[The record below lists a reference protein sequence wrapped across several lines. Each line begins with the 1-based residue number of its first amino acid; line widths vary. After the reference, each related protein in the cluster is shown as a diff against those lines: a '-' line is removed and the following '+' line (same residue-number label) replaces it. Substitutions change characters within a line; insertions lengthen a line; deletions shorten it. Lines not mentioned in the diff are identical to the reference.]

1 VNILQNYYKV
11 KREINDLSSKTE
23 LVIVCKNQTF
33 FNILPILED
42 GHVHFGENRVQEAK
56 NKWKLVDKKFS
67 NIKLHFIGKIQSNKV
82 KELFGLFHFV
92 HSLDSQ
98 KLAKCFSEEENK
110 LKIKLKYFIQV
121 NIGDEPQKS
130 GVAFNDCENLLQYC
144 KILNLDIIGLM
155 CIPPV
160 DKKPKDLFI
169 KLSKLNK
176 FLNLKELSM
185 GMSSDYKEAVECG
198 STFVRVGSAIFL

>member
-160 DKKPKDLFI
+160 DKKPKDFFI

-176 FLNLKELSM
+176 FFNLKELSM

>member
-1 VNILQNYYKV
+1 VNILQNYRKV
-11 KREINDLSSKTE
+11 KREINNLSSTTE
-23 LVIVCKNQTF
+23 LVVVCKNQKLA
-33 FNILPILED
+33 NILPILED

-56 NKWKLVDKKFS
+56 NKWKLLDKKFS

-82 KELFGLFHFV
+82 KELFGLFHFI

-110 LKIKLKYFIQV
+110 FKIKLKYFIQV

-160 DKKPKDLFI
+160 DKEPKDFFI

-176 FLNLKELSM
+176 FFNLKELSM

-198 STFVRVGSAIFL
+198 STFVRVGSAIFS

>member
-1 VNILQNYYKV
+1 VNILQNYRKI
-11 KREINDLSSKTE
+11 KREMNNLSSTTK
-23 LVIVCKNQTF
+23 LIVVCKNQKLA
-33 FNILPILED
+33 NILPILED

-144 KILNLDIIGLM
+144 KTLNLDIIGLM

-160 DKKPKDLFI
+160 DKEPKDFFI

-176 FLNLKELSM
+176 FFNLKELSM

-198 STFVRVGSAIFL
+198 STFVRVGSAIFS

>member
-1 VNILQNYYKV
+1 MNILQNYYKV

-98 KLAKCFSEEENK
+98 KLAKCFSKEENK

-160 DKKPKDLFI
+160 DKKPKDFFI

-176 FLNLKELSM
+176 FFNLKELSM

>member
-1 VNILQNYYKV
+1 MNILQNYRKI
-11 KREINDLSSKTE
+11 KREMNNLSSTTK
-23 LVIVCKNQTF
+23 LIVVCKNQKLA
-33 FNILPILED
+33 NILPILED

-155 CIPPV
+155 SIPPV
-160 DKKPKDLFI
+160 DKKPKDFFI

-176 FLNLKELSM
+176 FFNLKELSM

-198 STFVRVGSAIFL
+198 STFVRVGSAIFS